1 MLYSKMINK
10 ALIMSFN
17 AHKDQVDKSGI
28 PYVYHPFH
36 VAEQM
41 DDEDSVIVAL
51 LHDVVEDSNVT
62 EEDLRDAGFKDEII
76 EAIIL
81 LTHKKNVPYLEYVEH
96 LKHNKLARKIK
107 KADLMHNSDMSRNEV
122 VDKKTAKRM
131 RKYKKALKIL
141 DEAEANEC

>member
-10 ALIMSFN
+10 ALIISFN

-36 VAEQM
+36 IAEQM

-62 EEDLRDAGFKDEII
+62 EEDLRNAGFKDGII
-76 EAIIL
+76 EAIML
-81 LTHKKNVPYLEYVEH
+81 LTHKKNVPYLEYIEQ
-96 LKHNKLARKIK
+96 LKDNKLARKIK
-107 KADLMHNSDMSRNEV
+107 KADLFHNSDMSRNEV

-141 DEAEANEC
+141 EKAEANEC